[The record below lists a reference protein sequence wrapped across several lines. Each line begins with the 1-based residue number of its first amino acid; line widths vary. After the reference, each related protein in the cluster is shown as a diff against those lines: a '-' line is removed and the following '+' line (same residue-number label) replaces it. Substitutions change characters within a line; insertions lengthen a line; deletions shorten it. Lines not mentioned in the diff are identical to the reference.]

1 MRGFILAA
9 DVGGTNMRTALLNVK
24 GEVLNSLKRP
34 SLAHKGREALI
45 KRLVQMFQDTLR
57 EGGADIRK
65 IRGIGVG
72 FPGPLDTERGIVF
85 NPPNLKGW
93 QEVYLRDI
101 LEQEMGRPVA
111 LENDANA
118 AALGEHWKGA
128 GRGTRSLVCLT
139 LGTGVGGGVV
149 LEGRVWHGAK
159 GIAGEIGH
167 MTLVKNGRRCGCGN
181 RGCLETYGSAT
192 GIITTMKGLLERHHI
207 KPKEAVTLER
217 MGRWAR
223 RSSRVQR
230 FKGSKGPLP
239 ALAQRAIRE
248 TGVSLGIGIANVAN
262 LLNPEMIV
270 LSGGVTN
277 LGEYLFGPLR
287 EEVKKRALPKV
298 VEGLRIVRAEL
309 GDNAGVVGAA
319 RALLLTVAQGRN
331 G

>member
-1 MRGFILAA
+1 MKGFILAA
-9 DVGGTNMRTALLNVK
+9 DVGGTNMRTALLNVE
-24 GEVLNSLKRP
+24 GEVLKSLKRP

-118 AALGEHWKGA
+118 AALGEYWKGA

-217 MGRWAR
+217 MGKWAR
-223 RSSRVQR
+223 AGDS
-230 FKGSKGPLP
+230 
-239 ALAQRAIRE
+239 LAQRAIKE
-248 TGVSLGIGIANVAN
+248 TGLSLGIGIANVAN

-277 LGEYLFGPLR
+277 LGGYLFGPLR
-287 EEVKKRALPKV
+287 EEVKKRALPKA

-309 GDNAGVVGAA
+309 GDSAGVIGAA

>member
-1 MRGFILAA
+1 MRSFILAA

-24 GEVLNSLKRP
+24 GEVLKSLKRP
-34 SLAHKGREALI
+34 ALAHKGREALI

-57 EGGADIRK
+57 EGGVDIRK
-65 IRGIGVG
+65 IRGVGVG

-118 AALGEHWKGA
+118 AALGEYWKGA

-149 LEGRVWHGAK
+149 LEGRVWHGDK

-181 RGCLETYGSAT
+181 RGCLETYSSAS

-207 KPKEAVTLER
+207 KPKEAITLER
-217 MGRWAR
+217 MGKWAR
-223 RSSRVQR
+223 AGDSLTR
-230 FKGSKGPLP
+230 
-239 ALAQRAIRE
+239 RAIRE
-248 TGVSLGIGIANVAN
+248 TGVNLGIGIANVAN

-287 EEVKKRALPKV
+287 EEVRKRALPKA

-309 GDNAGVVGAA
+309 GDNAGVIGAA
-319 RALLLTVAQGRN
+319 RTLLLTVALGRN

>member
-1 MRGFILAA
+1 MKGFILAA

-24 GEVLNSLKRP
+24 GEVLKSLKRP

-93 QEVYLRDI
+93 QEVHLRDI

-118 AALGEHWKGA
+118 AALGEYWKGA

-181 RGCLETYGSAT
+181 RGCLETYGSAI

-217 MGRWAR
+217 MGKWAR
-223 RSSRVQR
+223 AGDS
-230 FKGSKGPLP
+230 LT
-239 ALAQRAIRE
+239 QRAIRE
-248 TGVSLGIGIANVAN
+248 TGVNLGIGIANVAN
-262 LLNPEMIV
+262 LLNPEIIV

-287 EEVKKRALPKV
+287 EEVKKRALPKA
-298 VEGLRIVRAEL
+298 VEGLKIVKAEL
-309 GDNAGVVGAA
+309 GDNAGIIGAA
-319 RALLLTVAQGRN
+319 RTLLLTVAQGRN

>member
-1 MRGFILAA
+1 MKGLILAA

-24 GEVLNSLKRP
+24 GEVLKSLKRP

-57 EGGADIRK
+57 EGGADMRK

-93 QEVYLRDI
+93 QEVHLKDI

-118 AALGEHWKGA
+118 AALGEYWKGA

-207 KPKEAVTLER
+207 KPKEAITLER
-217 MGRWAR
+217 MGKWAR
-223 RSSRVQR
+223 AGDS
-230 FKGSKGPLP
+230 
-239 ALAQRAIRE
+239 LAQRAIKE
-248 TGVSLGIGIANVAN
+248 TGLSLGIGIANVAN

-287 EEVKKRALPKV
+287 EEVKKRALPKA
-298 VEGLRIVRAEL
+298 VEGLKIVRAEL

-319 RALLLTVAQGRN
+319 RTLLLTVAQGRN

>member
-1 MRGFILAA
+1 MKGFILAA

-24 GEVLNSLKRP
+24 GEVLKSLKRP

-118 AALGEHWKGA
+118 AALGEYWKGA

-217 MGRWAR
+217 IGRWAR
-223 RSSRVQR
+223 AGDS
-230 FKGSKGPLP
+230 
-239 ALAQRAIRE
+239 LAQRAIKE
-248 TGVSLGIGIANVAN
+248 TGLSLGIGIANVAN

-287 EEVKKRALPKV
+287 EEVKKRALPKA

-309 GDNAGVVGAA
+309 GDNAGIVGAA
-319 RALLLTVAQGRN
+319 RTLLLTVAQGRN

>member
-24 GEVLNSLKRP
+24 GEVLKSLKRP

-101 LEQEMGRPVA
+101 LEQAMGRPVA

-118 AALGEHWKGA
+118 AALGEYWKGA

-192 GIITTMKGLLERHHI
+192 GIITTMKGLLERRHI
-207 KPKEAVTLER
+207 KPKEAITLER
-217 MGRWAR
+217 MGKWAR
-223 RSSRVQR
+223 AGDS
-230 FKGSKGPLP
+230 
-239 ALAQRAIRE
+239 LAQRAIKE
-248 TGVSLGIGIANVAN
+248 TGLSLGIGIANVAN

-287 EEVKKRALPKV
+287 EEVKKRALPKA

-319 RALLLTVAQGRN
+319 RTLLLTVAQGRN

>member
-1 MRGFILAA
+1 MKGLILAA
-9 DVGGTNMRTALLNVK
+9 DVGGTNMRTALLNAK
-24 GEVLNSLKRP
+24 GEVLKSLKRP

-57 EGGADIRK
+57 EGGADIRQ

-118 AALGEHWKGA
+118 AALGEYWKGA

-181 RGCLETYGSAT
+181 RGCLETYGSAS
-192 GIITTMKGLLERHHI
+192 GII
-207 KPKEAVTLER
+207 P
-217 MGRWAR
+217 
-223 RSSRVQR
+223 Q
-230 FKGSKGPLP
+230 
-239 ALAQRAIRE
+239 
-248 TGVSLGIGIANVAN
+248 
-262 LLNPEMIV
+262 
-270 LSGGVTN
+270 
-277 LGEYLFGPLR
+277 
-287 EEVKKRALPKV
+287 
-298 VEGLRIVRAEL
+298 
-309 GDNAGVVGAA
+309 
-319 RALLLTVAQGRN
+319 
-331 G
+331 